1 MTSYRIAYHFPK
13 PNTLPPGSR
22 FVYPVRA
29 ENYYAAI
36 LQAVADL
43 VREPL

>member
-1 MTSYRIAYHFPK
+1 MTYRIAYHFPK
-13 PNTLPPGSR
+13 PNSLPPGSV
-22 FVYPVRA
+22 FVYRVQA
-29 ENYYAAI
+29 ANYYAAI